1 MTLSTTPSV
10 STPVPALSRKIQALQ
25 GGAETSFTRML
36 RLASQ
41 TPNLITL
48 GRGDPDVATPP
59 HIVEAAVKA
68 LQTRHVNYTPPPGM
82 PALREAIAEK
92 LLRENGLRYEPLSEI
107 LVTCGAQEAIS
118 VIMQTLLD
126 PGDEVLLPDPF
137 YTAYEM
143 AIGLAHGTV
152 VHVPTFA
159 EQDFEVQ
166 PAEIAARIT
175 PRSRII
181 VLVSPSNPTGGVISA
196 AALQEIAALAI
207 RHNLIVVSD
216 ELYEKVLFDGA
227 EAQSIARLPGMRER
241 TIIINGFSKTYC
253 MTGFRV
259 GYLAG
264 PAALMGALQEPH
276 HIFTICAPTA
286 SQHAALAALRG
297 DQGCVEEIVGIFG
310 TRRRA
315 LLDGLRGQG
324 IPYPHPSGAFFA
336 FGDIRATGMT
346 SADFAVKV
354 LEEEGV
360 LVFPGT
366 QYGACGEG
374 FLRISYLA
382 EVPDIE
388 RAVEKLGRVYAAAVQ
403 NRSDK

>member
-1 MTLSTTPSV
+1 MSQPITHSP
-10 STPVPALSRKIQALQ
+10 PALSRKIQALQ

-36 RLASQ
+36 RLAGQ

-59 HIVEAAVKA
+59 HIVAAAVKL
-68 LQTRHVNYTPPPGM
+68 LQTSHVNYTPPPGM
-82 PALREAIAEK
+82 PVLRQAIATK
-92 LLRENGLRYEPLSEI
+92 LRRENGLDYDPMAEV

-143 AIGLAHGTV
+143 AIGLAHGKV
-152 VHVPTFA
+152 VHVPTYA
-159 EQDFEVQ
+159 DQNFEVQ
-166 PAEIAARIT
+166 PKEIAARIT
-175 PRSRII
+175 ERSRMI

-196 AALQEIAALAI
+196 VALEEIAALAL

-227 EAQSIARLPGMRER
+227 AAPSIARLPGMRER
-241 TIIINGFSKTYC
+241 TIVINGFSKTYC

-264 PAALMGALQEPH
+264 PTALLSALQEPH
-276 HIFTICAPTA
+276 HIFTICAPTP
-286 SQHAALAALRG
+286 SQHAALAALEG
-297 DQGCVEEIVGIFG
+297 DQACVEEIVGIFA

-315 LLDGLRGQG
+315 LLDGLRSVG
-324 IPYPHPSGAFFA
+324 IPFPHPSGAFFA

-346 SADFAVKV
+346 SADFAVRV
-354 LEEEGV
+354 LQEEGV

-382 EVPDIE
+382 EIPDIE
-388 RAVEKLGRVYAAAVQ
+388 RAVEKLGRVYRAAVAGRAAAP
-403 NRSDK
+403 

>member
-1 MTLSTTPSV
+1 MTTPT
-10 STPVPALSRKIQALQ
+10 TPPLSRKIQSLQ

-41 TPNLITL
+41 TPNLISL

-68 LQTRHVNYTPPPGM
+68 MQTRHVNYTPPPGM
-82 PALREAIAEK
+82 PALREAIADK
-92 LLRENGLRYEPLSEI
+92 LARENGLRYDPMSEV

-143 AIGLAHGTV
+143 AIGLAHGKV
-152 VHVPTFA
+152 VHVPTYA
-159 EQDFEVQ
+159 EQGFEVQ
-166 PAEIAARIT
+166 PAEIAARINERT
-175 PRSRII
+175 RMI
-181 VLVSPSNPTGGVISA
+181 VLVSPNNPTGGVISA
-196 AALQEIAALAI
+196 ASLEEIAALAV

-216 ELYEKVLFDGA
+216 ELYEKVIFDGA
-227 EAQSIARLPGMRER
+227 QAPSIARLPGMRER

-264 PAALMGALQEPH
+264 PAALMAALYEPH
-276 HIFTICAPTA
+276 HILTICAPTA
-286 SQHAALAALRG
+286 SQHAALAALAG
-297 DQGCVEEIVGIFG
+297 DQGCVDEIVGVFAH
-310 TRRRA
+310 RRRA
-315 LLDGLRGQG
+315 LLDGLRSVGV
-324 IPYPHPSGAFFA
+324 PFPHPAGAFFA
-336 FGDIRATGMT
+336 FGDIRASGMT

-354 LEEEGV
+354 LQEAGV

-382 EVPDIE
+382 QVANIEV
-388 RAVEKLGRVYAAAVQ
+388 AVERLGRVYHSA
-403 NRSDK
+403 RGG

>member
-1 MTLSTTPSV
+1 MSTA
-10 STPVPALSRKIQALQ
+10 PVEIGPPLSRKIRALQ

-36 RLASQ
+36 RLAGQ

-48 GRGDPDVATPP
+48 GRGDPDVPTPA
-59 HIVEAAVKA
+59 HIVAAAVKV
-68 LQTRHVNYTPPPGM
+68 LESRHVNYTPPPGM
-82 PALREAIAEK
+82 PALREAIAAK
-92 LLRENGLRYEPLSEI
+92 LQRENGLTYAPMSEV

-118 VIMQTLLD
+118 IIMQTLLD

-143 AIGLAHGTV
+143 AIGLAHGVV
-152 VHVPTFA
+152 VHVPTYA

-166 PAEIAARIT
+166 PQAMAARIT
-175 PRSRII
+175 ERTRMI

-227 EAQSIARLPGMRER
+227 EAPSIARLPGMRER
-241 TIIINGFSKTYC
+241 TILINGFSKTYC

-264 PAALMGALQEPH
+264 PQPLMTALQEPH
-276 HIFTICAPTA
+276 HIFTICAPTP
-286 SQHAALAALRG
+286 SQHAALAALQG
-297 DQGCVEEIVGIFG
+297 DQGCVEEIVGVFG
-310 TRRRA
+310 ARRRV
-315 LLDGLRGQG
+315 LLDGLRAAG
-324 IPYPHPSGAFFA
+324 IPFPHPSGAFFA

-346 SADFAVKV
+346 SADFAVRV
-354 LEEEGV
+354 LQEEGV

-366 QYGACGEG
+366 QYGPCGEG

-382 EVPDIE
+382 EIPDIE
-388 RAVEKLGRVYAAAVQ
+388 RAVEKLGRVYRAAV
-403 NRSDK
+403 RGPGAI

>member
-1 MTLSTTPSV
+1 MSV
-10 STPVPALSRKIQALQ
+10 STPALSRKIQSLQ

-36 RLASQ
+36 RLANQ
-41 TPNLITL
+41 TPNLISL
-48 GRGDPDVATPP
+48 GRGDPDVATPA
-59 HIVEAAVKA
+59 HIVEAAVKV
-68 LQTRHVNYTPPPGM
+68 LQTGHVNYTPPPGM

-92 LLRENGLRYEPLSEI
+92 LRRENGLHYEPLSEI

-143 AIGLAHGTV
+143 AIGLAHGKV
-152 VHVPTFA
+152 VHVPTYA

-166 PAEIAARIT
+166 PAEIAARISERT
-175 PRSRII
+175 RMI

-196 AALQEIAALAI
+196 AALEEIAAIAI

-227 EAQSIARLPGMRER
+227 QAQSIARLQGMRER

-264 PAALMGALQEPH
+264 PAALMTALQEPH

-297 DQGCVEEIVGIFG
+297 DQACVTEIVGIFAGAPARLVGWFARCRHPLSASIRRVLCLWRHPRHRHDLSRFCRKSIAGGWCAGLPRHAVRAMWRRFFAYLLPGRDSRHRTRCQRVG
-310 TRRRA
+310 TR
-315 LLDGLRGQG
+315 L
-324 IPYPHPSGAFFA
+324 SSC
-336 FGDIRATGMT
+336 
-346 SADFAVKV
+346 SA
-354 LEEEGV
+354 E
-360 LVFPGT
+360 
-366 QYGACGEG
+366 
-374 FLRISYLA
+374 
-382 EVPDIE
+382 
-388 RAVEKLGRVYAAAVQ
+388 
-403 NRSDK
+403 

>member
-1 MTLSTTPSV
+1 MSSTTIP
-10 STPVPALSRKIQALQ
+10 TGPALSRKIQSLQ

-41 TPNLITL
+41 TSNLITL
-48 GRGDPDVATPP
+48 GRGDPDVATPA
-59 HIVEAAVKA
+59 HIVEAAVKVM
-68 LQTRHVNYTPPPGM
+68 QSRHINYTPPPGM
-82 PALREAIAEK
+82 SALREAIAEK
-92 LLRENGLRYEPLSEI
+92 LQRENGLRYEPLSEI

-126 PGDEVLLPDPF
+126 PRDEVLLPDPF

-143 AIGLAHGTV
+143 AIGLAYGKV
-152 VHVPTFA
+152 VHVPTNA
-159 EQDFEVQ
+159 EQAFEVQ
-166 PAEIAARIT
+166 PAAIAARIT
-175 PRSRII
+175 ERSRMI
-181 VLVSPSNPTGGVISA
+181 VLVSPNNPTGGVISN
-196 AALQEIAALAI
+196 AALEEIAAIAI

-227 EAQSIARLPGMRER
+227 QAPSIARLPGMRER
-241 TIIINGFSKTYC
+241 TILINGFSKTYC

-259 GYLAG
+259 GYMAG
-264 PAALMGALQEPH
+264 PAELIAALQEPH

-297 DQGCVEEIVGIFG
+297 DQGCVDEIVGVFG
-310 TRRRA
+310 QRRRA
-315 LLDGLRGQG
+315 LLDGLRTVG
-324 IPYPHPSGAFFA
+324 IPFPQPSGAFFA
-336 FGDIRATGMT
+336 FGDIRATGM
-346 SADFAVKV
+346 SSGDFAVKV
-354 LEEEGV
+354 LQEAGV

-382 EVPDIE
+382 DIPDIE
-388 RAVEKLGRVYAAAVQ
+388 RAVSQLGRVYRDAVE
-403 NRSDK
+403 RRR

>member
-1 MTLSTTPSV
+1 MTAIPAT
-10 STPVPALSRKIQALQ
+10 PALSHKIQALQ

-48 GRGDPDVATPP
+48 GRGDPDVATPL
-59 HIVEAAVKA
+59 HIVEAAVKVM
-68 LQTRHVNYTPPPGM
+68 QSRHVNYTPPPGM

-92 LLRENGLRYEPLSEI
+92 LQRENGLHYEPLSEI

-143 AIGLAHGTV
+143 AIGLAHGKV
-152 VHVPTFA
+152 VPVPTYA
-159 EQDFEVQ
+159 EQGFEVQ
-166 PAEIAARIT
+166 PSAIAERIGE
-175 PRSRII
+175 RSRMI
-181 VLVSPSNPTGGVISA
+181 VLVSPNNPTGGIISA
-196 AALQEIAALAI
+196 PTLEEIAALAT
-207 RHNLIVVSD
+207 RHNLIVVTD
-216 ELYEKVLFDGA
+216 ELYEKVIFDGA
-227 EAQSIARLPGMRER
+227 ESPSIARLPGMRER
-241 TIIINGFSKTYC
+241 TIVINGFSKTYC

-264 PAALMGALQEPH
+264 CAALMKALQEPH

-297 DQGCVEEIVGIFG
+297 DQGCVDEIVGIFAR
-310 TRRRA
+310 RRRA
-315 LLDGLRGQG
+315 LLDGLRSVD
-324 IPYPHPSGAFFA
+324 IPFPHPSGAFFA
-336 FGDIRATGMT
+336 FADIRASGMT
-346 SADFAVKV
+346 SVDFAVK
-354 LEEEGV
+354 LLNEESV

-366 QYGACGEG
+366 QYGRNGEG

-382 EVPDIE
+382 EIADIE
-388 RAVEKLGRVYAAAVQ
+388 RAVEKLGRVYYAAMQ
-403 NRSDK
+403 EQGR

>member
-1 MTLSTTPSV
+1 MSSTTTPA
-10 STPVPALSRKIQALQ
+10 TPVLSRKIQALQ

-36 RLASQ
+36 RFASQ

-48 GRGDPDVATPP
+48 GRGDPDVATPA
-59 HIVEAAVKA
+59 HIVEAAIKVI
-68 LQTRHVNYTPPPGM
+68 QSRHVNYTPPPGM

-92 LLRENGLRYEPLSEI
+92 LQRENGLRYEPLSEI

-143 AIGLAHGTV
+143 AISLAYGKV
-152 VHVPTFA
+152 MHVPTYA
-159 EQDFEVQ
+159 EHAFEVQ
-166 PAEIAARIT
+166 PAAIAAQIT
-175 PRSRII
+175 ARSRMI
-181 VLVSPSNPTGGVISA
+181 VLVSPHNPTGGVISA
-196 AALQEIAALAI
+196 SALEEIAALAI

-227 EAQSIARLPGMRER
+227 QAPSIARLPGMRER
-241 TIIINGFSKTYC
+241 TIVINGFSKTYC

-259 GYLAG
+259 GYMAG
-264 PAALMGALQEPH
+264 SGELMGALQEPH

-297 DQGCVEEIVGIFG
+297 DQGCVDEIVGIFAQ
-310 TRRRA
+310 RRRA
-315 LLDGLRGQG
+315 LLDGLRGVG
-324 IPYPHPSGAFFA
+324 IPFPHPSGAFFA
-336 FGDIRATGMT
+336 FGDIRATGIS

-354 LEEEGV
+354 LQEAGV
-360 LVFPGT
+360 LIFPGT

-382 EVPDIE
+382 EIPDIK
-388 RAVEKLGRVYAAAVQ
+388 RAVSQLGQVYRDAVD
-403 NRSDK
+403 RRR

>member
-1 MTLSTTPSV
+1 V
-10 STPVPALSRKIQALQ
+10 SLPTAQTGPALSRKILALQ

-36 RLASQ
+36 RLAAQ
-41 TPNLITL
+41 TPNLISL
-48 GRGDPDVATPP
+48 GRGDPDVPTPP
-59 HIVEAAVKA
+59 HIVEAAVKT
-68 LQTRHVNYTPPPGM
+68 LQSRHVNYTPPPGL

-92 LLRENGLRYEPLSEI
+92 LSRENGLDYAPFSEV

-143 AIGLAHGTV
+143 AIGLAHGVV
-152 VHVPTFA
+152 VHVPTYA

-166 PAEIAARIT
+166 PSAIAARIT
-175 PRSRII
+175 SRTRMI
-181 VLVSPSNPTGGVISA
+181 VLVSPSNPTGGVIST
-196 AALQEIAALAI
+196 AALQKIADLAI

-227 EAQSIARLPGMRER
+227 EAPSIARLPGMRER

-264 PAALMGALQEPH
+264 PAPLIGALQEPH
-276 HIFTICAPTA
+276 HIFTICAPTP

-297 DQGCVEEIVGIFG
+297 DQGCVEEIVGIFA
-310 TRRRA
+310 RRRQA
-315 LLDGLRGQG
+315 LLSSLRAEG
-324 IPYPHPSGAFFA
+324 IPFPHPSGAFFA
-336 FGDIRATGMT
+336 FGDIRATGMS

-354 LEEEGV
+354 LEEAGV

-366 QYGACGEG
+366 QYGPCGEG

-382 EVPDIE
+382 EIPDIE
-388 RAVEKLGRVYAAAVQ
+388 RSVAALGRIYREAC
-403 NRSDK
+403 R